1 VTSVTRRAAAVVGAL
16 VLTAA
21 AAACSSGSGGGT
33 GARAGGRGGAG
44 DEAVSEPT
52 GPPYSVGHRA
62 LRLVDDSRPTPAAPA
77 QHRARR
83 PDRTID
89 VDLYYPAAGDPGP
102 EPDGEQPGA
111 PATAT
116 DGADPAPGRPF
127 PLVVF
132 AHGFNGQGRY
142 FEGFAQRWARQGY
155 AVALPTF
162 PLSRTGIADADD
174 VVNQP
179 GDISF
184 VVDEIAGLD
193 RGDPL
198 AGAID
203 TDKLVVGGHSLGSA
217 TVFGVAYNSCCVDP
231 RIDGVISV
239 SGGPLPYPG
248 GDYDGHPTTP
258 LLLVHGG
265 KDATVPVGAG
275 NYIFDQRWASPMWY
289 LRPAAADHSGVF
301 LGEPGRLFEQA
312 AIAFLAAEL
321 RDDPAALDGMGAVA
335 ERSGAADWQVSR
347 SPGRPA

>member
-1 VTSVTRRAAAVVGAL
+1 MPAVTAVTRRAVGLCTALAL
-16 VLTAA
+16 VA
-21 AAACSSGSGGGT
+21 AAACSSGSGS
-33 GARAGGRGGAG
+33 GGAG
-44 DEAVSEPT
+44 SDTTAPAPA
-52 GPPYSVGHRA
+52 GPPYAVGRRA
-62 LRLVDDSRPTPAAPA
+62 YTLVDTSRRTPAVPA
-77 QHRARR
+77 AHLAAKA
-83 PDRTID
+83 DRT
-89 VDLYYPAAGDPGP
+89 VKVELFYPAT
-102 EPDGEQPGA
+102 GEPGA
-111 PATAT
+111 EPP
-116 DGADPAPGRPF
+116 ADPATPVVAREGAKPARGAPF

-162 PLSRTGIADADD
+162 PLSRTGIADSED

-193 RGDPL
+193 RDDPL
-198 AGAID
+198 AGDVD
-203 TDKLVVGGHSLGSA
+203 TEKLVVGGHSLGSA
-217 TVFGVAYNSCCVDP
+217 TVFGVAYNSCCVDE

-275 NYIFDQRWASPMWY
+275 NYIFDQGWASPMWY
-289 LRPAAADHSGVF
+289 LRPASADHSGVF

-312 AIAFLAAEL
+312 ALAFLAAEL
-321 RDDPAALDGMGAVA
+321 RDEPAALDRIGAAVQ
-335 ERSGAADWQVSR
+335 RSGAADWQVSR
-347 SPGRPA
+347 SPARPA

>member
-1 VTSVTRRAAAVVGAL
+1 M
-16 VLTAA
+16 
-21 AAACSSGSGGGT
+21 
-33 GARAGGRGGAG
+33 
-44 DEAVSEPT
+44 
-52 GPPYSVGHRA
+52 
-62 LRLVDDSRPTPAAPA
+62 RLVDDSRPTPAAAA
-77 QHRARR
+77 QHRPRR
-83 PDRTID
+83 PDRAVD

-102 EPDGEQPGA
+102 EPDGEQPGV
-111 PATAT
+111 PATST
-116 DGADPAPGRPF
+116 DDADPAPDGPF

-162 PLSRTGIADADD
+162 PLSRTGIADSED

-193 RGDPL
+193 RDDPL
-198 AGAID
+198 AGAVD
-203 TDKLVVGGHSLGSA
+203 TEKLVVGGHSLGSA
-217 TVFGVAYNSCCVDP
+217 TVFGVAYNSCCVDE

-275 NYIFDQRWASPMWY
+275 NYIFDHGWASPMWY
-289 LRPAAADHSGVF
+289 LRPASADHSGVF

-312 AIAFLAAEL
+312 ALAFLAAEL
-321 RDDPAALDGMGAVA
+321 RDEPAALDRIGAAVQ
-335 ERSGAADWQVSR
+335 RSGAADWQVSR
-347 SPGRPA
+347 SPARPA